1 MYSLNHALE
10 GRGMRRVTRLALRI
24 EARRGIDRSWIGLPS
39 DWQFTSFS
47 ATNTQELRTVFRR
60 PLVLNSSTNWE
71 SAHENIQCKF
81 TNYQTSHRYAA
92 MVVRPRSRFNVDF
105 AIASRV
111 SPREP
116 APSRRQKSH
125 CHTAMFA
132 EAISCSLS
140 TDVRWRSTQVFL
152 VAVERRVFSRTIC
165 SRTAASA
172 VASLGV
178 AHANLH

>member
-81 TNYQTSHRYAA
+81 TNYQTSARYAA
-92 MVVRPRSRFNVDF
+92 MNSRGILETICEM
-105 AIASRV
+105 AL
-111 SPREP
+111 
-116 APSRRQKSH
+116 APSRRPNSKARSSCWQAL
-125 CHTAMFA
+125 CRGLLTA
-132 EAISCSLS
+132 
-140 TDVRWRSTQVFL
+140 
-152 VAVERRVFSRTIC
+152 
-165 SRTAASA
+165 
-172 VASLGV
+172 
-178 AHANLH
+178 